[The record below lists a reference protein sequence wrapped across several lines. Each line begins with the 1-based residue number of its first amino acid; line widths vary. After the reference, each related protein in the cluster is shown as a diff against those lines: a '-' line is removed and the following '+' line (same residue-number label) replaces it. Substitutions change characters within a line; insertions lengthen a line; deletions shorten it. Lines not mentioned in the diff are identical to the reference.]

1 MKNNFLSINKDFRI
15 NKIYFQLFKKS
26 NKRFVYEWMHTK
38 KSLIIIPR
46 NNTKRR
52 DVFKKQNDNDKFIHL
67 STTLNFSCKT
77 SLSDVIKRTKKQS
90 NIYLQ
95 LTKK

>member
-1 MKNNFLSINKDFRI
+1 MKNDFLTINKDFRI
-15 NKIYFQLFKKS
+15 NKTYFRLLKKNQKSSLFM
-26 NKRFVYEWMHTK
+26 NGCTQK

-52 DVFKKQNDNDKFIHL
+52 DVFKKQNDKVIHL

-77 SLSDVIKRTKKQS
+77 SLSDVIKRTEKQS